1 MRFLPTFRSW
11 QEAFSQRC
19 ACRVRYA
26 CIKSAVP
33 QRQVP
38 QRQVPQRQVP
48 QRQVPQRQVPQW

>member
-48 QRQVPQRQVPQW
+48 QW